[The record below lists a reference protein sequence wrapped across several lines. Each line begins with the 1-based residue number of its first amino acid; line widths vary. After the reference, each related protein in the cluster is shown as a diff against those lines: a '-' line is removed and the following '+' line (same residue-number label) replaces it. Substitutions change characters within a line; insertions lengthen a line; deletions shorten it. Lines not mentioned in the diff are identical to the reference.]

1 MNEAAA
7 FVICDKKKKKKKKK
21 GKIKNEITV
30 IQRERGGEWRKNKW
44 SQNESEND
52 SEKFSEK
59 YATTNCPLVAC

>member
-1 MNEAAA
+1 MT
-7 FVICDKKKKKKKKK
+7 
-21 GKIKNEITV
+21 NEITV